1 MGHIIVT
8 MGDIKWMGRLTAANS
23 MYDLANYKGTSSL
36 AACISSVST
45 NFCSELPLSCEMP
58 QICCIFAAMLV
69 SFSVFCIYL
78 PPPWLLGIS
87 LSQHTIKFMVLS
99 VLQGL
104 TVLCSMTCV
113 LATMVWHWLLWD
125 ILLLPYGCRAV
136 HIMLNFLPIMLFRN
150 SSKDYLLCF
159 TFTPLC
165 LSLIPLCWSK
175 IILKHWNSNIIYM
188 YM

>member
-1 MGHIIVT
+1 

-58 QICCIFAAMLV
+58 QICCIFAAMSV

-104 TVLCSMTCV
+104 TVLCSMTWVLVTMGTAHHGVTLAIMRHIIVTMGDIKWMGRLTAANSMYDLANYKGTSSLAACISSVSINFSGLTV
-113 LATMVWHWLLWD
+113 LAHCAAT
-125 ILLLPYGCRAV
+125 IL
-136 HIMLNFLPIMLFRN
+136 
-150 SSKDYLLCF
+150 
-159 TFTPLC
+159 
-165 LSLIPLCWSK
+165 
-175 IILKHWNSNIIYM
+175 
-188 YM
+188 

>member
-1 MGHIIVT
+1 MRTGHHGYWPPWVLPTMGTAHHGVTLAIMGHIIVT

-23 MYDLANYKGTSSL
+23 MYDSANYKGTSSL

-58 QICCIFAAMLV
+58 QICCIFAAMSV

-104 TVLCSMTCV
+104 TVLCSMTWV
-113 LATMVWHWLLWD
+113 LATMGTGHHGYCPPWRD
-125 ILLLPYGCRAV
+125 IGYYATYYCYHMGVGL
-136 HIMLNFLPIMLFRN
+136 
-150 SSKDYLLCF
+150 STLC
-159 TFTPLC
+159 
-165 LSLIPLCWSK
+165 
-175 IILKHWNSNIIYM
+175 
-188 YM
+188 